1 MDNYARFPVRLA
13 RGQGSR
19 VWDDQG
25 RVYLD
30 FVSGIAV
37 NTLGHAHPRL
47 ADALCNQAR
56 RLIHCSNLYRIPEQ
70 EQLASKLA
78 TLSGLERTFFCNSG
92 AEANEAAI
100 KLARKYYHDMGS
112 RRRTVITATQSFHGR
127 TLLTLTAT
135 GQEKVKRG
143 FDPLPAGFVHVP
155 LNDAEVLE
163 RSIGSDTAAIL
174 LEPIQGE
181 GGVHEASISYL
192 HHVRR
197 LCDEN
202 GILMVLDEV
211 QTGIGRTGHMFA
223 YERFGIRP
231 DILTLAKGL
240 GGGVPIGCMLAREQV
255 ASAFGP
261 GSHGSTFG
269 GNPLSCRAAL
279 TVLDAIEQEDLLRNV
294 QDRGQQL
301 MQGLKALARRF
312 PCVREIRGQG
322 LLVGMELDRDVARL
336 IELARGHGL
345 LVLSAGAQVL
355 RLLPPL
361 NVSEREI
368 DEAVAILDAAL
379 SRFTEEEQE

>member
-1 MDNYARFPVRLA
+1 MDNYARVPIRLV

-19 VWDDQG
+19 VWDEQG
-25 RVYLD
+25 RAYLD

-47 ADALCNQAR
+47 AEAVCEQAR
-56 RLIHCSNLYRIPEQ
+56 RLIHCSNLYHIPEQ
-70 EQLASKLA
+70 EQLAARLCA
-78 TLSGLERTFFCNSG
+78 LSGLDRAFFCNSG

-112 RRRTVITATQSFHGR
+112 PRRTVISATQSFHGR
-127 TLLTLTAT
+127 TVLTLTAT

-155 LNDAEVLE
+155 LNDAAALE
-163 RSIGSDTAAIL
+163 RSLGPDTAAVL

-181 GGVHEASISYL
+181 GGVREASIAYL
-192 HHVRR
+192 RHVRR

-202 GILMVLDEV
+202 GILMILDEV
-211 QTGIGRTGHMFA
+211 QTGIGRTGCMFA
-223 YERFGIRP
+223 YEHFGIRP
-231 DILTLAKGL
+231 DVLTLAKGL
-240 GGGVPIGCMLAREQV
+240 GGGVPIGCMLATEQV

-279 TVLDAIEQEDLLRNV
+279 TVLDVIEREQLLRNV
-294 QDRGQQL
+294 RERGERL
-301 MQGLKALARRF
+301 MRGLEELLRRF
-312 PCVREIRGQG
+312 PCIREVRGQG

-336 IELARGHGL
+336 MELARAQGL
-345 LVLSAGAQVL
+345 LVLSAGARVL

-361 NVSEREI
+361 TVSDQEI
-368 DEAVAILDAAL
+368 DEALRRLEAAL
-379 SRFTEEEQE
+379 ARFNEEEPS